1 MLTDMADAEDTILAL
16 GLCSAVHT
24 KEMYLPQEVLDGAH
38 FLTSCHT
45 DKALTLAC
53 MHACMPAA
61 CSTEPVELLFE
72 IFCVPEVRRALCEM

>member
-38 FLTSCHT
+38 LLTSCHT

-53 MHACMPAA
+53 MHVCLQLAA
-61 CSTEPVELLFE
+61 LSQ
-72 IFCVPEVRRALCEM
+72 

>member
-38 FLTSCHT
+38 LLTSCHT
-45 DKALTLAC
+45 GKTLTLAC
-53 MHACMPAA
+53 MHACSLQHSARRFA
-61 CSTEPVELLFE
+61 FRDLLL
-72 IFCVPEVRRALCEM
+72 P

>member
-1 MLTDMADAEDTILAL
+1 MTHLCLNSRDFADQAGLMLTDMADAEDTILAL

-38 FLTSCHT
+38 LLTSCHT

-53 MHACMPAA
+53 MHVCLQLAA
-61 CSTEPVELLFE
+61 LSQ
-72 IFCVPEVRRALCEM
+72 

>member
-38 FLTSCHT
+38 LLTSCIPT
-45 DKALTLAC
+45 ELDTC
-53 MHACMPAA
+53 VHACMPAA
-61 CSTEPVELLFE
+61 CSTQPVEPLSRSSASLK
-72 IFCVPEVRRALCEM
+72 